1 MVFHSFKEEIL
12 MISLPKIFS
21 EHEKVLIDFYADWCG
36 PCKMLAPIIEEIK
49 NEMQGFLEVIKI
61 NVDEYPEIA
70 EQYGVRS
77 IPTLVY
83 VKNGEVENVLVG
95 FRPKKDILN
104 AIK

>member
-1 MVFHSFKEEIL
+1 